1 MPRTR
6 SDAAHRK
13 VLDAALELVAE
24 RGIEATSMDAIAAA
38 SGVSKATIYK
48 HWKDKDALLLEMLGE
63 VTGLHDRPLFDSG
76 DVRADLIN
84 VLSYRPPEDNPMRAR
99 IMPHLIAY
107 SARNQEFGDAWRKAV
122 MEPPRRELRR
132 LLREGVKKGDLVLE
146 IEEDAAL
153 AVLIGPIMYWY
164 VFFRRT
170 NQKPLNLARATVET
184 FWRAY
189 GK

>member
-1 MPRTR
+1 
-6 SDAAHRK
+6 
-13 VLDAALELVAE
+13 
-24 RGIEATSMDAIAAA
+24 
-38 SGVSKATIYK
+38 
-48 HWKDKDALLLEMLGE
+48 
-63 VTGLHDRPLFDSG
+63 
-76 DVRADLIN
+76 
-84 VLSYRPPEDNPMRAR
+84 MRAR